1 MASEHR
7 DPEENVRQMVLDYL
21 REHPH
26 AMDTLEGIAEWWIA
40 PRMTREDVEALSNVL
55 EVMAA
60 DGILER
66 LGTGSTS
73 RYRLRTA
80 RE

>member
-1 MASEHR
+1 MPSELR

-26 AMDTLEGIAEWWIA
+26 AMDTLGGIAEWWIA
-40 PRMTREDVEALSNVL
+40 WRMTREDLEVLSSVL
-55 EVMAA
+55 EVMVA
-60 DGILER
+60 DGTLER

-80 RE
+80 GE